1 MSDNFRARDI
11 ALKAQKKILSKMS
24 TKSVAKVFIDDRMG
38 SLLDNVYRLIKT
50 YVSNKSKENWK
61 HMQQY
66 IYILWNHPFI
76 DSKQKGSWENCQKHN
91 QGIMCTIQTAVF

>member
-50 YVSNKSKENWK
+50 YVSNKSKQIENICNS
-61 HMQQY
+61 
-66 IYILWNHPFI
+66 IYTFFEIIRL
-76 DSKQKGSWENCQKHN
+76 
-91 QGIMCTIQTAVF
+91 